1 MKFLGNVALFASI
14 VSAASMGKR
23 ATPLDVQIEQVG
35 NSGLKATITN
45 TGAEDLKV
53 LKTGTLLDSAPVE
66 KVQVFQGSKLPY
78 FQRIYAIVP
87 NLRSRTCG

>member
-1 MKFLGNVALFASI
+1 MKFLCNIALLASL

-23 ATPLDVQIEQVG
+23 GSPLAVQIEQVG

-53 LKTGTLLDSAPVE
+53 LKTGTILDSAPVE
-66 KVQVFQGSKLPY
+66 KVQVFRGSE
-78 FQRIYAIVP
+78 
-87 NLRSRTCG
+87 